1 MSSNPVPSPF
11 AAVEP
16 SIPGPVRR
24 ANTVTSIF
32 LGPNGLRAGWRILIF
47 MALFVAQ
54 GKVLN
59 LVLHRIPAV
68 AAMHKALPPDVMTP
82 GVLMFDEGLS
92 VALLLLTAFWMT
104 LIEGRSFADYY
115 LPPKASV
122 RQTILAR
129 RAVRIRDAVAS
140 DGDRL
145 RPSTDS
151 RFKVSPRQAR
161 LRLKFALLYAIG
173 FFFVGMTEEFLM
185 RGYMQFTLGSGIGFW
200 PSALVLSLLFGLGH
214 IQNIGE
220 DWFGAVMAGS
230 FGILAAFALF
240 RTGNIW
246 FAIGMHLGWDW
257 GETFFYGVP
266 DSGFKSTNY
275 LLNSTLTGPH
285 WISGGSVGPEGSA
298 FALAVLAIAA
308 VGIHF
313 LFPARRAA
321 A

>member
-1 MSSNPVPSPF
+1 MSMSSQPNPLAADSAFSP
-11 AAVEP
+11 APPPA
-16 SIPGPVRR
+16 SALRT
-24 ANTVTSIF
+24 AF

-47 MALFVAQ
+47 IALFAGQ

-68 AAMHKALPPDVMTP
+68 VAMHKGLPTDVMTA

-104 LIEGRSFADYY
+104 LIERHSFSDYY
-115 LPPKASV
+115 LPPKEAFGKRFWQGMPYGFAMLSLLMAIIAALHGFSIQGLAS
-122 RQTILAR
+122 AGS
-129 RAVRIRDAVAS
+129 VAM
-140 DGDRL
+140 
-145 RPSTDS
+145 
-151 RFKVSPRQAR
+151 
-161 LRLKFALLYAIG
+161 KFALLYGIG
-173 FFFVGMTEEFLM
+173 FFFVGMAEEFLM

-200 PSALVLSLLFGLGH
+200 PAALVLSLLFGLGH

-266 DSGFKSTNY
+266 DSGFKGTNY
-275 LLNSTLTGPH
+275 LLNGTLNGPH

-298 FALAVLAIAA
+298 FALIVLAIGA

-313 LFPARRAA
+313 LFPAKQEAA
-321 A
+321 

>member
-1 MSSNPVPSPF
+1 MSMSSPSDPVAADTRFSP
-11 AAVEP
+11 APPPA
-16 SIPGPVRR
+16 SALR
-24 ANTVTSIF
+24 TTF

-47 MALFVAQ
+47 VALFVGQ

-59 LVLHRIPAV
+59 IVLHQIPAV
-68 AAMHKALPPDVMTP
+68 HAMHQGLADNVMTP

-104 LIEGRSFADYY
+104 LIEKRSFADYY
-115 LPPKASV
+115 LPGREAFGKRFWQGVPYGFAMLSVLMAIIAALHGFSIQGFAS
-122 RQTILAR
+122 AG
-129 RAVRIRDAVAS
+129 AVAM
-140 DGDRL
+140 
-145 RPSTDS
+145 
-151 RFKVSPRQAR
+151 
-161 LRLKFALLYAIG
+161 KFALLYGIG
-173 FFFVGMTEEFLM
+173 FFFVGMAEEFLM

-200 PSALVLSLLFGLGH
+200 PAALILSCLFGAGH

-266 DSGFKSTNY
+266 DSGLKGTNF
-275 LLNSTLTGPH
+275 LLNGTLSGPH

-298 FALAVLAIAA
+298 FALLVLVLAGI
-308 VGIHF
+308 GIHF
-313 LFPARRAA
+313 LYPAKGVAA
-321 A
+321 

>member
-1 MSSNPVPSPF
+1 MSLSSQPSPM
-11 AAVEP
+11 AVDTRFSP
-16 SIPGPVRR
+16 APPQPPTALHKTFI
-24 ANTVTSIF
+24 
-32 LGPNGLRAGWRILIF
+32 GPNGLRAGWRILIF
-47 MALFVAQ
+47 VALFVAQ

-59 LVLHRIPAV
+59 IVLHRIPAV
-68 AAMHKALPPDVMTP
+68 VAMHKGLPPDVMTP

-104 LIEGRSFADYY
+104 LIEKRSFADYY
-115 LPPKASV
+115 LPINEAFGKRFWQGVPYGFAMLSALMAIIAALHGFSIQGFV
-122 RQTILAR
+122 TAG
-129 RAVRIRDAVAS
+129 AVA
-140 DGDRL
+140 
-145 RPSTDS
+145 
-151 RFKVSPRQAR
+151 
-161 LRLKFALLYAIG
+161 LKFALLYAIG

-185 RGYMQFTLGSGIGFW
+185 RGYLQSALGSGIGFW
-200 PSALVLSLLFGLGH
+200 PAALVLSFLFGLGH

-266 DSGFKSTNY
+266 DSGLKGTNY
-275 LLNSTLTGPH
+275 LLNGVLRGPH
-285 WISGGSVGPEGSA
+285 WISGGSVGPEGSV
-298 FALAVLAIAA
+298 FALVVLLLAG

-313 LFPARRAA
+313 LFPAKQVAA
-321 A
+321 

>member
-1 MSSNPVPSPF
+1 MSSNAVPSPTT
-11 AAVEP
+11 AAEP

-24 ANTVTSIF
+24 ANAVTSIF

-47 MALFVAQ
+47 IALFAAQ
-54 GKVLN
+54 GSLLN

-68 AAMHKALPPDVMTP
+68 AAMHKALPADVMTP

-104 LIEGRSFADYY
+104 LIEKRSFADYY
-115 LPPKASV
+115 LPPNEAFGKRFWQGVPYGFAMLSV
-122 RQTILAR
+122 LMAIIAALHGFSIQGFVTAG
-129 RAVRIRDAVAS
+129 VVA
-140 DGDRL
+140 
-145 RPSTDS
+145 
-151 RFKVSPRQAR
+151 
-161 LRLKFALLYAIG
+161 LKFALLYAIG
-173 FFFVGMTEEFLM
+173 FFFVGMSEEFLM
-185 RGYMQFTLGSGIGFW
+185 RGYMQSTLGSGIGFW
-200 PSALVLSLLFGLGH
+200 PSATVLSILFGLGH
-214 IQNIGE
+214 IGNAGE

-266 DSGFKSTNY
+266 DSGLKSTNY
-275 LLNSTLTGPH
+275 LLHSTLTGPH
-285 WISGGSVGPEGSA
+285 WISGGSVGPEGSV
-298 FALAVLAIAA
+298 FSLVVLALAGA
-308 VGIHF
+308 GIHF